1 MLLGISLGTNDLS
14 RAGAFY
20 DRLLGTVGMVRTM
33 EEDDEIGYGSPG
45 GPSCFWILK
54 PFDQQPAT
62 RGNGTQVTFKA
73 ADNDG
78 VEEFYRTAL
87 VLGGVDEGT
96 PGYRYRPRYFG
107 AYCRDLDGNKLHVM
121 YEPD

>member
-1 MLLGISLGTNDLS
+1 MLLGITLGTNNLP

-20 DRLLGTVGMVRTM
+20 DQLLSTLGMVRTM
-33 EEDDEIGYGSPG
+33 EVDGEIGYGPLG

-73 ADNDG
+73 TCNNG
-78 VEEFYRTAL
+78 VEEFHRIAL
-87 VLGGVDEGT
+87 MLGGVDEGT
-96 PGYRYRPRYFG
+96 PNYRYRPHYFG
-107 AYCRDLDGNKLHVM
+107 AYCRDLDGNKLHIM
-121 YEPD
+121 YEQD